1 MTRKFAVLII
11 SHGRPGRVDTVP
23 TLKNCGYTG
32 DWYII
37 LDDEDSTIEEYKA
50 CYGTEHIII
59 FSKSAMEDKIDAC
72 DHLPNRGVT
81 VYVRNACWEIANNLG
96 LTHYLELDDDYTGF
110 TFRREV
116 GDQLRA
122 VPVTK
127 FDEVCDE
134 FNNYLDS
141 TGALT
146 IAFAQGGD
154 FIGGINSQVWKRRLK
169 RKAMNAFFCRTDRPF
184 DFIGRMNDDV
194 NAYCHYGKIGGLM
207 LTVSDVCVI
216 QRQTQAN
223 AGGMTESYLDTGT
236 YVKSFY
242 TIIVEPSMAM
252 IDTMGS
258 SHPRVH
264 HRVLWDNCCPKILN
278 EVYKKK

>member
-1 MTRKFAVLII
+1 
-11 SHGRPGRVDTVP
+11 
-23 TLKNCGYTG
+23 
-32 DWYII
+32 
-37 LDDEDSTIEEYKA
+37 
-50 CYGTEHIII
+50 
-59 FSKSAMEDKIDAC
+59 
-72 DHLPNRGVT
+72 
-81 VYVRNACWEIANNLG
+81 
-96 LTHYLELDDDYTGF
+96 
-110 TFRREV
+110 
-116 GDQLRA
+116 
-122 VPVTK
+122 
-127 FDEVCDE
+127 
-134 FNNYLDS
+134 
-141 TGALT
+141 
-146 IAFAQGGD
+146 
-154 FIGGINSQVWKRRLK
+154 
-169 RKAMNAFFCRTDRPF
+169 
-184 DFIGRMNDDV
+184 MNDDV

-264 HRVLWDNCCPKILN
+264 HRVLWDNCCPKIIN